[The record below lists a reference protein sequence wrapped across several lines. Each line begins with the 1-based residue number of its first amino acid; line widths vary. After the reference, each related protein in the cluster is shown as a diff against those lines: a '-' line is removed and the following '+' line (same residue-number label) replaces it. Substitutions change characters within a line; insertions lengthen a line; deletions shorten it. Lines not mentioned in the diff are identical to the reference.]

1 MRVLVTGGAGFIGSH
16 VCDALLARG
25 HEVVALDDLS
35 SGKPENL
42 DARVRLIVADVR
54 TPAAAGAIQAWR
66 PQAICHLAA
75 QISVRH
81 SVDHPGADADLNVL
95 GLINVLEAARRAGA
109 KKVVFSSTGGAIYGE
124 QDAHPAPETHA
135 LRPVSPYGC
144 AKAAG
149 ELYLGYYHRQY
160 ALQGVALRYA
170 NVYGPRQ
177 DPHGEAGVVAI
188 FSQRLLAGLACDIYG
203 SGEQTRDFVYV
214 ADVARAN
221 VLAVESGFAG
231 TLNIG
236 TGVETSVNRLY
247 ALLARAAAA
256 SKVND
261 SAPRHLPAKAGE
273 QMRSSI
279 DAAAAGRALGWRPQT
294 PLEDGLRATLDFFR
308 VVLSDRVPST
318 PPRITQAKVA
328 TG

>member
-1 MRVLVTGGAGFIGSH
+1 MRILVTGGAGFIGSH

-42 DARVRLIVADVR
+42 DPRVRLITADVR
-54 TPAAAGAIQAWR
+54 SAAAFGAILAWR

-75 QISVRH
+75 QISVRR
-81 SVDHPGADADLNVL
+81 SVEDPGHDADTNVL
-95 GLINVLEAARRAGA
+95 GLVNVLEAARRAGA
-109 KKVVFSSTGGAIYGE
+109 RKIVFSSTGGAIYGE
-124 QDAHPAPETHA
+124 QDMFPAPESHA

-149 ELYLGYYHRQY
+149 ELYLGYYERQY
-160 ALQGVALRYA
+160 GLECIALRYA

-188 FSQRLLAGLACDIYG
+188 FSQRLLAGRACDIYG

-221 VLAVESGFAG
+221 LLALESGFAG

-236 TGVETSVNRLY
+236 TGVETSVNRLH
-247 ALLARAAAA
+247 ALLARAAG
-256 SKVND
+256 VD
-261 SAPRHLPAKAGE
+261 IAPRRLPAKPGE
-273 QMRSSI
+273 QMRSAI
-279 DAAAAGRALGWRPQT
+279 DPAQAGRVLGWRPQT
-294 PLEDGLRATLDFFR
+294 PLEDGLRATLDFFKL
-308 VVLSDRVPST
+308 VLSDRAPST
-318 PPRITQAKVA
+318 ASRITQAKVA